1 MEASLEDARLKAL
14 LKESLLE
21 LLEERREEFSE
32 LLLEVLEDLAMSRA
46 IHEGEGSARVKKE
59 EILRIMAR
67 RA

>member
-46 IHEGEGSARVKKE
+46 IQEGEGSGPVNKE
-59 EILRIMAR
+59 EILRIMAGQ
-67 RA
+67 A